1 MKMRFPGFKILD
13 RYILGK
19 FLSTYFFAI
28 AMIIVIVVVFD
39 YVEKID
45 DFTELHAPLKS
56 VILDYYLNFI
66 PYFINQFSGL
76 FTFIA
81 CIFFTSKMAYQTE
94 IVAMLSGGMSFRRLM
109 WPYFLGALIIASLSL
124 TLNLW
129 LIPIS
134 QRHIVAFEQQY
145 IKRKQ
150 NTKYDRHIYRQI
162 EPGIFAY
169 IRGYNDGARQASFF
183 VLERY
188 ESGTM
193 THSLEASDAKFN
205 PETKRWTAPR
215 YTKRE
220 FDSAGT
226 ETFEQFRNLDTL
238 INLEATELGE
248 INDLIQTMNISELNA
263 FLDQQRAK
271 GSDSINLIE
280 VEKHARYA
288 YPLSTFIL
296 TLIGVSLSSR
306 KVRGGTGLHIGIG
319 TGLCFSYILFNRFFE
334 EFAKSGTLPPG
345 LAVWLPN
352 IIYLGIAV
360 YLRSM
365 EKPQNYL
372 SRLRRHP
379 LLWNLALIAAIILAM
394 AVAAHIL
401 MQLGTRHGARRTVPD
416 LSGVQLDQAQRI
428 ARKHDLQL
436 HINDSL
442 FVPAYEGGIVLD
454 QLPEGGVEV
463 KPGRTVYI
471 TINSFR
477 QKMVPVPYVAGRSL
491 RQAKNMLEIAGL
503 EIAELV
509 YRADM
514 ATNYVLEEY
523 CEGKPVT
530 PTTRM
535 EAEMGSGVT
544 LYVGV
549 EEGYG
554 TTIVPRLVG
563 LPLAQAKGRLWELG
577 LNVGRVDFD
586 EGVNLLNQK
595 DTRVYIQTPGAERS
609 AALGSKVDLRLT
621 LDEKKLARYR
631 AEAEKQ
637 AAVAAEERR
646 AEEQQRAD
654 SLARTVLEEASAEPA
669 EERPANNNEG
679 FFD

>member
-193 THSLEASDAKFN
+193 THSLGVEK
-205 PETKRWTAPR
+205 
-215 YTKRE
+215 
-220 FDSAGT
+220 
-226 ETFEQFRNLDTL
+226 FEQFRNLDTL

-360 YLRSM
+360 YL
-365 EKPQNYL
+365 Y
-372 SRLRRHP
+372 
-379 LLWNLALIAAIILAM
+379 
-394 AVAAHIL
+394 
-401 MQLGTRHGARRTVPD
+401 
-416 LSGVQLDQAQRI
+416 
-428 ARKHDLQL
+428 RKA
-436 HINDSL
+436 
-442 FVPAYEGGIVLD
+442 P
-454 QLPEGGVEV
+454 
-463 KPGRTVYI
+463 K
-471 TINSFR
+471 
-477 QKMVPVPYVAGRSL
+477 
-491 RQAKNMLEIAGL
+491 
-503 EIAELV
+503 
-509 YRADM
+509 
-514 ATNYVLEEY
+514 
-523 CEGKPVT
+523 
-530 PTTRM
+530 
-535 EAEMGSGVT
+535 
-544 LYVGV
+544 
-549 EEGYG
+549 
-554 TTIVPRLVG
+554 
-563 LPLAQAKGRLWELG
+563 
-577 LNVGRVDFD
+577 
-586 EGVNLLNQK
+586 
-595 DTRVYIQTPGAERS
+595 
-609 AALGSKVDLRLT
+609 
-621 LDEKKLARYR
+621 
-631 AEAEKQ
+631 
-637 AAVAAEERR
+637 
-646 AEEQQRAD
+646 
-654 SLARTVLEEASAEPA
+654 
-669 EERPANNNEG
+669 
-679 FFD
+679 

>member
-1 MKMRFPGFKILD
+1 MKLRFPGFKILD

-19 FLSTYFFAI
+19 FLATYFFAI
-28 AMIIVIVVVFD
+28 AMIIIVVVVFD

-188 ESGTM
+188 ES
-193 THSLEASDAKFN
+193 
-205 PETKRWTAPR
+205 
-215 YTKRE
+215 
-220 FDSAGT
+220 
-226 ETFEQFRNLDTL
+226 DTL
-238 INLEATELGE
+238 INLEVTELGE

-360 YLRSM
+360 YL
-365 EKPQNYL
+365 Y
-372 SRLRRHP
+372 
-379 LLWNLALIAAIILAM
+379 
-394 AVAAHIL
+394 
-401 MQLGTRHGARRTVPD
+401 
-416 LSGVQLDQAQRI
+416 
-428 ARKHDLQL
+428 RKA
-436 HINDSL
+436 
-442 FVPAYEGGIVLD
+442 P
-454 QLPEGGVEV
+454 
-463 KPGRTVYI
+463 K
-471 TINSFR
+471 
-477 QKMVPVPYVAGRSL
+477 
-491 RQAKNMLEIAGL
+491 
-503 EIAELV
+503 
-509 YRADM
+509 
-514 ATNYVLEEY
+514 
-523 CEGKPVT
+523 
-530 PTTRM
+530 
-535 EAEMGSGVT
+535 
-544 LYVGV
+544 
-549 EEGYG
+549 
-554 TTIVPRLVG
+554 
-563 LPLAQAKGRLWELG
+563 
-577 LNVGRVDFD
+577 
-586 EGVNLLNQK
+586 
-595 DTRVYIQTPGAERS
+595 
-609 AALGSKVDLRLT
+609 
-621 LDEKKLARYR
+621 
-631 AEAEKQ
+631 
-637 AAVAAEERR
+637 
-646 AEEQQRAD
+646 
-654 SLARTVLEEASAEPA
+654 
-669 EERPANNNEG
+669 
-679 FFD
+679 